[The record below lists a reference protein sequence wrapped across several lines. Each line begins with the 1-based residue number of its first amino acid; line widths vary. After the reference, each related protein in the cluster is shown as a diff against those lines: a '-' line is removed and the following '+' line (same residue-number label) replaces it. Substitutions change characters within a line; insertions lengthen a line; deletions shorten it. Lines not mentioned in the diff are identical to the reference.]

1 MNRLLVIA
9 LLLLAVLPAQ
19 AQEKQTKEVQVAFDS
34 ISVRVIDGRTVSEWL
49 RPILRQEDF
58 RLRARNGYDEGN
70 GFTRFWGD
78 VEIVEKGDTIRAER
92 VRYNRDTKIG
102 EADGNVRLTDGEVTI
117 EAPSGTYYSEEETT
131 VFDAGVVYRD
141 SSATL
146 TADRARYLSEDKR
159 AEFRFN
165 VVLKQEDMTLL
176 ADSVLHLRDSEES
189 RAWGRIAAEQYEADD
204 SLRTFI
210 LADSL
215 YRHAKRDSIR
225 VGGRARVARIDE
237 AAADTLYLGA
247 GSILLLA
254 GNTVHA
260 ADSVTVSAAGHA
272 LRADSLRSSQLEGA
286 PRSSRVTGKPRAWVE
301 DTELTADLLL
311 LEEGAVADTIR
322 GSGNVFVATPDSP
335 SGRVNQLTGAALLV
349 TLVDDSLRVLD
360 IRGRSRSVLF
370 MESEDD
376 GSSVGFRGSGDGLR
390 FTFAGGELDRV
401 AFYEGVEGIYYPA
414 NLLDQLANLDGFIFA
429 PEDRPD
435 RSRLMALFWFDW
447 LSRTTPCSDAPG
459 GCDSP

>member
-1 MNRLLVIA
+1 MSKLLVIA
-9 LLLLAVLPAQ
+9 LLILAVLPAQ
-19 AQEKQTKEVQVAFDS
+19 AQEKKTKEVQVAFDS
-34 ISVRVIDGRTVSEWL
+34 LRVRVIDGRTVSEWL

-58 RLRARNGYDEGN
+58 QLKARNGYDEGN

-102 EADGNVRLTDGEVTI
+102 EANGSVRLFDGEVII

-131 VFDAGVVYRD
+131 VFDSGVVYRD
-141 SSATL
+141 SSSTL
-146 TADRARYLSEDKR
+146 TADRARYLSEDNR

-189 RAWGRIAAEQYEADD
+189 RAWGRIAAEQYEAED

-215 YRHAKRDSIR
+215 YRHAERDSIR
-225 VGGRARVARIDE
+225 SGGRARVARIDE

-247 GSILLLA
+247 GSILLLG
-254 GNTVHA
+254 GNTVQA

-272 LRADSLRSSQLEGA
+272 LLADSLQSSQLEGE
-286 PRSSRVTGKPRAWVE
+286 PRKSRVTGKPRAWVE
-301 DTELTADLLL
+301 DSELTADLLL
-311 LEEGAVADTIR
+311 LQEGAAADTIR
-322 GSGNVFVATPDSP
+322 GTGNVFVATPDSL

-360 IRGRSRSVLF
+360 IRGRSRAVLF

-376 GSSVGFRGSGDGLR
+376 GSSVGFKGSGDGLR

-401 AFYEGVEGIYYPA
+401 AFYEGVEGTYYA
-414 NLLDQLANLDGFIFA
+414 AHLLDQLANLDGFIFA

-435 RSRLMALFWFDW
+435 RSRLLARFWYDW
-447 LSRTTPCSDAPG
+447 LTRTTPCTD